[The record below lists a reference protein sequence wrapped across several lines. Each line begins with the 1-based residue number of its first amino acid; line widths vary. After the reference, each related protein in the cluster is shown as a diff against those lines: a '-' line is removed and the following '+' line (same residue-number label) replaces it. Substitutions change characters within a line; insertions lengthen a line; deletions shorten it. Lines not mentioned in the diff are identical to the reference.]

1 MRNII
6 EATIESFPE
15 FILRKKL
22 KKWKKEFSYLLKFR
36 SENSISE
43 IRSACF
49 DSIGISA
56 SRKIQEKL
64 KNRENS

>member
-36 SENSISE
+36 SENSIP
-43 IRSACF
+43 
-49 DSIGISA
+49 
-56 SRKIQEKL
+56 
-64 KNRENS
+64 ENSIHMLR